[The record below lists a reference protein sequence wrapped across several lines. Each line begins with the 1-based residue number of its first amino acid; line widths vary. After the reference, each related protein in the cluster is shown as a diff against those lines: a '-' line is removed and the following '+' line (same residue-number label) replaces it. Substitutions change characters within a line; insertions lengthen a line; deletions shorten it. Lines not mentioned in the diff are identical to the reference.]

1 MTNALKKVND
11 IKNEINALIEDS
23 GAGFSKTQLSA
34 EFKQKYG
41 DNKPKSAI
49 HRLTADQWARAR
61 GW

>member
-1 MTNALKKVND
+1 MINALKKVND
-11 IKNEINALIEDS
+11 IKDEINALIENS
-23 GAGFSKTQLSA
+23 GAGFGKTPLSV

-49 HRLTADQWARAR
+49 HGLTDDQWARFR